1 MALIA
6 FGIPLFSKFMRKYVS
21 LSSSFYVE
29 NFQNDLLNLCV
40 SSYSNK
46 IDLGQSSN
54 RFLNAFHARQLSRA
68 IGDVHDRN
76 GLSRSMLQ
84 RQKTL
89 KSPII
94 SSSLITHV
102 LPTQEFCDNVQN
114 LCCRMH
120 SNLLLFI

>member
-1 MALIA
+1 MCPHIA
-6 FGIPLFSKFMRKYVS
+6 IKF
-21 LSSSFYVE
+21 
-29 NFQNDLLNLCV
+29 
-40 SSYSNK
+40 
-46 IDLGQSSN
+46 DLGQSSN

-120 SNLLLFI
+120 GDLLFVHLVDRSVFYVEISRFVLRPFSGGVSATMR